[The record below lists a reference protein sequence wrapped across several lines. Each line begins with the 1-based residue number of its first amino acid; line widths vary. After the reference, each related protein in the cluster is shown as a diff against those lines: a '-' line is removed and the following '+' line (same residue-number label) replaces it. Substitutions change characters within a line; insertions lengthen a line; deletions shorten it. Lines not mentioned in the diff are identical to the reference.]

1 MEKNA
6 MNTLEASIEILKIV
20 TSAPSLKGLDI
31 ESKTDKILESFQKI
45 YERIDSIVNQNKRD
59 DSWGDTLPGTFDI
72 TLKGSTE
79 VTGSDPT
86 LKGSMEV
93 KIIDPTLPGSI
104 NIEKTTGIDPTLP
117 GR

>member
-1 MEKNA
+1 

-45 YERIDSIVNQNKRD
+45 YERINSIVNQDKRD

-79 VTGSDPT
+79 VTVRDSTLKGSREVEVIDPT
-86 LKGSMEV
+86 LKGGMN
-93 KIIDPTLPGSI
+93 IDIMGLDLTVRGSQ
-104 NIEKTTGIDPTLP
+104 K
-117 GR
+117 